1 MIAPPTTAPL
11 PAIPGHRET
20 AYDRGMSIRLRLF
33 IPFALAALA
42 GCSHAEAVEGP
53 VALGQTAL
61 VGGPRVRPDHVV
73 EDSRCP
79 VGTRCVWAGR
89 VVVRATVSGGDWSK
103 PVDLVL
109 GVPVDIADGKLTLT
123 AVTPT
128 RTASRSARTP
138 AARFSFAFQG
148 GL

>member
-1 MIAPPTTAPL
+1 MTARARAFSGDRDL
-11 PAIPGHRET
+11 G
-20 AYDRGMSIRLRLF
+20 YDRSMPIRARLL
-33 IPFALAALA
+33 PLLALVALA
-42 GCSHAEAVEGP
+42 GCSHTGAVEGP

-61 VGGPRVRPDHVV
+61 VGGPRVRPDHVI

-103 PVDLVL
+103 TVDLVL

-123 AVTPT
+123 AVTPE
-128 RTASRSARTP
+128 RTESTSAKTTPSRFT
-138 AARFSFAFQG
+138 FAFQG

>member
-1 MIAPPTTAPL
+1 
-11 PAIPGHRET
+11 
-20 AYDRGMSIRLRLF
+20 MSRFSSLVVV
-33 IPFALAALA
+33 ATLA
-42 GCSHAEAVEGP
+42 GCSPTAAVEGP

-89 VVVRATVSGGDWSK
+89 VVVRTTVSGGAWSK
-103 PVDLVL
+103 SVDLIL
-109 GVPVDIADGKLTLT
+109 GVPVDVADGKLTLT
-123 AVTPT
+123 AVTPARRAGQSAKT
-128 RTASRSARTP
+128 TPSRFA
-138 AARFSFAFQG
+138 FAFQG

>member
-1 MIAPPTTAPL
+1 
-11 PAIPGHRET
+11 
-20 AYDRGMSIRLRLF
+20 MSLRLSF
-33 IPFALAALA
+33 LATLGALA
-42 GCSHAEAVEGP
+42 GCSQTAAVEGP

-103 PVDLVL
+103 PVDLIL
-109 GVPVDIADGKLTLT
+109 GVPVDVADGKLTLT
-123 AVTPT
+123 AVTPARRAGQSAKT
-128 RTASRSARTP
+128 TPSRFT
-138 AARFSFAFQG
+138 FAFRG

>member
-1 MIAPPTTAPL
+1 MTAF
-11 PAIPGHRET
+11 
-20 AYDRGMSIRLRLF
+20 RLASLV
-33 IPFALAALA
+33 ALAALA
-42 GCSHAEAVEGP
+42 GCSQTAAVEGP
-53 VALGQTAL
+53 VVLGQTAL

-103 PVDLVL
+103 TVDLIL
-109 GVPVDIADGKLTLT
+109 GVPVDVADGKLTLT
-123 AVTPT
+123 AVTPA
-128 RTASRSARTP
+128 RGAGRSAKTTP
-138 AARFSFAFQG
+138 SRFTFAFQG